1 MLNVSAALLW
11 TVFGCTDSLV
21 TDSIIYLIDYLLNL
35 NKCYKTVKTVLKYNF
50 YKPHPGISLIL
61 YLFLENILCL
71 CLKLWDMRKGTSIM
85 DLKHHEDY
93 ISDIAVDQ
101 AKRILLTT
109 R

>member
-1 MLNVSAALLW
+1 
-11 TVFGCTDSLV
+11 
-21 TDSIIYLIDYLLNL
+21 
-35 NKCYKTVKTVLKYNF
+35 
-50 YKPHPGISLIL
+50 
-61 YLFLENILCL
+61 
-71 CLKLWDMRKGTSIM
+71 MRKGTSIM